1 MPKINCPNDT
11 FYVPIIMFGHKTKY
25 VVSTDGD
32 IYNIET
38 GKKLVPEITTRG
50 YQRVLIYYKG
60 KRKHCSVHRLV
71 ADAYLPNP
79 RCLPEVNHKN
89 GNKLDNTVYNLEWCT
104 GKYNVRHS
112 YDMGLNHSGDDSC
125 NASMTNKTAMLIAQ
139 CFEDNVLTMTE
150 ISNLTGVSKRVLKH
164 IFYGECW
171 QRVVKGYDFS
181 KYDVRDCRYNRSV
194 CKPKGV
200 LSEHESR
207 LLRGSEL
214 VAKTKYT
221 YDEISKIIDV
231 PLDEVREFC
240 SKDDWNSVEM
250 ATGTMVIH
258 KRGTRSSR
266 CNDVKAEMMS
276 R

>member
-1 MPKINCPNDT
+1 M
-11 FYVPIIMFGHKTKY
+11 
-25 VVSTDGD
+25 
-32 IYNIET
+32 
-38 GKKLVPEITTRG
+38 
-50 YQRVLIYYKG
+50 
-60 KRKHCSVHRLV
+60 

-89 GNKLDNTVYNLEWCT
+89 GNKLDNSVYNLEWCT
-104 GKYNVRHS
+104 AEYNVRHS
-112 YDMGLNHSGDDSC
+112 YDMGLNHSGEDSC

-150 ISNLTGVSKRVLKH
+150 ISNLTGVSKRALKH
-164 IFYGECW
+164 ILYGELW
-171 QRVVKGYDFS
+171 QRVVNGYDFS
-181 KYDVRDCRYNRSV
+181 KYDVLDCRYNRSV
-194 CKPKGV
+194 RKPKCS

-240 SKDDWNSVEM
+240 SEDDWNSVEM
-250 ATGTMVIH
+250 PTGTMVSH
-258 KRGTRSSR
+258 KKRSR
-266 CNDVKAEMMS
+266 TARYTDYKAVMMS
-276 R
+276 Q